1 MPLLRTETIHGV
13 VCKFYDCHV
22 VKVSTG
28 ADRFTIRVPTDELL
42 WVATRVRAELIARE
56 LATAE
61 ELPIDDAGEAAMAAN
76 AAAKARAAAA
86 KAACRMAEQAASK
99 REEAAAALDAAK
111 HHEDVAGLKRQMAE
125 TQFKMADMR
134 AKVAR
139 AAVPLMSEATA
150 TSKAPIQAKLEAF
163 MRPRPV
169 GS

>member
-1 MPLLRTETIHGV
+1 MPLLRSETIHGV
-13 VCKFYDCHV
+13 VCKFYDGDV
-22 VKVSTG
+22 VKVGTG
-28 ADRFTIRVPTDELL
+28 ADRFTIRVPTDESQ

-61 ELPIDDAGEAAMAAN
+61 ELPMDEAGEAAMAAS

-86 KAACRMAEQAASK
+86 KAALRMAEEAASK
-99 REEAAAALDAAK
+99 KVRAAAALDAAK

-125 TQFKMADMR
+125 TQYNMADMR

-139 AAVPLMSEATA
+139 AAVPLMSEAA
-150 TSKAPIQAKLEAF
+150 TSKATPIQAKLEALL
-163 MRPRPV
+163 RPRPV